1 MKLEINRKY
10 GLKFVLYIIKKLQ
23 KYIIGNIN
31 VKKLIFIEA
40 YINLM
45 YTSQLRKYISAK
57 DVIISGA
64 MNITYTIYPHKFV
77 IEIDSNQILYGTDAK
92 LCDMCKLINYGV
104 LGVSAYP
111 IFTESFDYFKEN
123 LNVLFEQYLR
133 DEE

>member
-57 DVIISGA
+57 DVIISGV

-92 LCDMCKLINYGV
+92 LCDLCKLINYGV